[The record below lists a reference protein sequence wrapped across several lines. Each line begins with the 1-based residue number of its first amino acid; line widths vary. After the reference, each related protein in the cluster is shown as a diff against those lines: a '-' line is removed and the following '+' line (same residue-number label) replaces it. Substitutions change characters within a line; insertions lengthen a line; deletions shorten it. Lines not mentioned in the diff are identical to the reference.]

1 MALMAYDRFQSD
13 SAAPR
18 PRKFPRS
25 GKAIEP
31 SRATARSDDELV
43 GRMRFGDADAL
54 SLLYDRWA
62 QLIHPFALHLLVD
75 RQEAEEVVEETFW
88 QAWRHADRYDADRS
102 DVASWLFMIARSKAL
117 MHIRA
122 RRRRREEPLPAADAP
137 QLLAQASDPAANA
150 EAADR
155 RSMVLAALAD
165 LPAEQ
170 RQTID
175 LAYFHGMTQQEIADR
190 TGQPLG
196 TVKARIRLAFEKL
209 RRPLSALAD
218 AAPG

>member
-1 MALMAYDRFQSD
+1 MSYERSQMHRQSD
-13 SAAPR
+13 FSRKRAPRAAPGGAPNLDR
-18 PRKFPRS
+18 RTDHDLLR
-25 GKAIEP
+25 
-31 SRATARSDDELV
+31 
-43 GRMRFGDADAL
+43 RMRSGDADAL
-54 SLLYDRWA
+54 GLLYDRWA
-62 QLIHPFALHLLVD
+62 PLLHPFALHLVVD
-75 RQEAEEVVEETFW
+75 REEAEDVVEETFW
-88 QAWRHADRYDADRS
+88 QAWRQSDRYDVGRS
-102 DVASWLFMIARSKAL
+102 DVSSWLFMMTRSKAL
-117 MHIRA
+117 MHVRA

-137 QLLAQASDPAANA
+137 QLLAPASDPAANA

-155 RSMVLAALAD
+155 RSLVLAALAE
-165 LPAEQ
+165 LPVEQ
-170 RQTID
+170 RQTVD

>member
-1 MALMAYDRFQSD
+1 MSAQLQSSPQHSQRPASSDAPSADRRRDQ
-13 SAAPR
+13 
-18 PRKFPRS
+18 
-25 GKAIEP
+25 
-31 SRATARSDDELV
+31 ELIR
-43 GRMRFGDADAL
+43 RMRLGDADAL
-54 SLLYDRWA
+54 ALLYDRWA
-62 QLIHPFALHLLVD
+62 PLLHPFALHLLVD
-75 RQEAEEVVEETFW
+75 REEAEDVIEETFW
-88 QAWRHADRYDADRS
+88 QAWRQSDRYDVGRS
-102 DVASWLFMIARSKAL
+102 DVSSWLFMMTRSKAL

-137 QLLAQASDPAANA
+137 QLLAPSSDPAANA

-155 RSMVLAALAD
+155 RSLVLAALAD
-165 LPAEQ
+165 LPVEQ
-170 RQTID
+170 RQTVD

>member
-1 MALMAYDRFQSD
+1 MALMAFDIIRSDRAVPTPRTS
-13 SAAPR
+13 PR
-18 PRKFPRS
+18 PVRQID
-25 GKAIEP
+25 A
-31 SRATARSDDELV
+31 SRANAGTDDELV
-43 GRMRFGDADAL
+43 GRMRSGDADAL

-88 QAWRHADRYDADRS
+88 QAWRQADRFDASRS

-137 QLLAQASDPAANA
+137 QLLAQTSDPAANA

-155 RSMVLAALAD
+155 RSIVLAALAE

-170 RQTID
+170 RQTVD